1 LGTFYIF
8 AEIKIEMNRII
19 IFGLSIFLLFSCKK
33 DDVDALNQEEI
44 LKFIGDNNLS
54 ATATGSGLHYVIE
67 EEGTGAR
74 PKSNSDVEVK
84 YKGYFTNGNVF
95 DQNTEGIRFN
105 LQGVIEG
112 WTEGI
117 PLFKE
122 GGKGMLLIP
131 SKLGYGDGNVGSIPP
146 NSVLIFDIEL
156 IDVIN

>member
-1 LGTFYIF
+1 MMKRVL
-8 AEIKIEMNRII
+8 II
-19 IFGLSIFLLFSCKK
+19 CLSVFLLFSCKK

-44 LKFIGDNNLS
+44 EKFIGDNNLS
-54 ATATGSGLHYVIE
+54 ASATGSGLYYVIE
-67 EEGTGAR
+67 EEGTGER
-74 PKSNSDVEVK
+74 PKSNSDVKVK

-95 DQNTEGIRFN
+95 DESTDGITFN
-105 LQGVIEG
+105 LQGVIAG

-131 SKLGYGDGNVGSIPP
+131 SKLGYGDRSVGSIPP

-156 IDVIN
+156 IEVVN

>member
-1 LGTFYIF
+1 MSRFLI
-8 AEIKIEMNRII
+8 
-19 IFGLSIFLLFSCKK
+19 LSLSVFLLFSCNK

-44 LKFIGDNNLS
+44 EKFIGDNNLS
-54 ATATGSGLHYVIE
+54 AKATGSGLYYVID

-74 PKSNSDVEVK
+74 PKSNSDVKVK
-84 YKGYFTNGNVF
+84 YKGYFTNGKVF
-95 DQNTEGIRFN
+95 DQNSAGIEFN
-105 LQGVIEG
+105 LQGVISG

-131 SKLGYGDGNVGSIPP
+131 SKLGYGDRSVGSIPP

-156 IDVIN
+156 IEVIN